1 MVRPNRNRT
10 IRFNP
15 DVTYYKPAGVP
26 MRELEEE
33 VLGMD
38 EIEAIRLCDEQ
49 GMKQEEASNKMKISQ
64 STLFRILKNAR
75 KKIANALIKGKA
87 IRIDKK

>member
-1 MVRPNRNRT
+1 MVRPNRHRR
-10 IRFNP
+10 ISFNP
-15 DVTYYKPAGVP
+15 NVTYYKPAGVP

-33 VLGMD
+33 VLRMD
-38 EIEAIRLCDEQ
+38 EVEAVRLCDSE
-49 GMKQEEASNKMKISQ
+49 GLKQEEAASKMNISQ
-64 STLFRILKNAR
+64 PTLFRILKNAR

>member
-1 MVRPNRNRT
+1 MVRPNKNRM
-10 IRFNP
+10 IKFNP
-15 DVTYYKPAGVP
+15 NIIYYKPAGVP

-38 EIEAIRLCDEQ
+38 EIEAIRLCDNK
-49 GMKQEEASNKMKISQ
+49 GMKQEQAAITMKISQ
-64 STLFRILKNAR
+64 STLFRILKTAR